1 VGAGQD
7 GCNIIEQ
14 YRFDTIEQNCFA
26 CIDEDGR
33 AGSDHRSD
41 GSFAKFELHRT
52 EWDRACGADC
62 AGAAIAEPAGAGKPA
77 AAGDGCG
84 CPNAA

>member
-1 VGAGQD
+1 MGAGQD

-14 YRFDTIEQNCFA
+14 YRFDIIEQNGSA

-33 AGSDHRSD
+33 AGSDHRRD
-41 GSFAKFELHRT
+41 GGFTKFELHRA
-52 EWDRACGADC
+52 EWDRACGADS
-62 AGAAIAEPAGAGKPA
+62 AGAAIAEPAGAGEPA

-84 CPNAA
+84 CTNAA

>member
-14 YRFDTIEQNCFA
+14 YRFDIIEQNCFA
-26 CIDEDGR
+26 FIDEDGR

-41 GSFAKFELHRT
+41 GGFTKF
-52 EWDRACGADC
+52 
-62 AGAAIAEPAGAGKPA
+62 
-77 AAGDGCG
+77 
-84 CPNAA
+84 